1 VSYFKEGSPVLKVC
15 PTRQLEV
22 SRTADVIL
30 TTSITDHEEV
40 KNMWSTY
47 TKEVN
52 KYDESVTTAQRDD
65 ANSVL
70 VFVRCGFLLLTSI
83 ELTGLKDRSLFCDR
97 RRFRCRK
104 L

>member
-1 VSYFKEGSPVLKVC
+1 M
-15 PTRQLEV
+15 
-22 SRTADVIL
+22 
-30 TTSITDHEEV
+30 TSITDREEA

-70 VFVRCGFLLLTSI
+70 VFVRYDFLLLTVRSI
-83 ELTGLKDRSLFCDR
+83 EMTNLKDRSLFRDR
-97 RRFRCRK
+97 RRFCCRK

>member
-1 VSYFKEGSPVLKVC
+1 M
-15 PTRQLEV
+15 
-22 SRTADVIL
+22 
-30 TTSITDHEEV
+30 TSITDREEA
-40 KNMWSTY
+40 KNMWSAY

-70 VFVRCGFLLLTSI
+70 VFVRYGFLLLTVTSI
-83 ELTGLKDRSLFCDR
+83 EMTGLKDRSLFRDR
-97 RRFRCRK
+97 RCFCCRK